1 MRTSHTH
8 FKAMTNAT
16 ENALDQLTEALIA
29 NPEDLQEIQAY
40 LDNLVEGVK
49 DFIEGD

>member
-1 MRTSHTH
+1 
-8 FKAMTNAT
+8 MTNAT

-29 NPEDLQEIQAY
+29 NPEDLEEIQAY
-40 LDNLVEGVK
+40 LDNLVEGVT